1 MSTAN
6 IKLPT
11 ELISKLKA
19 STGEV
24 TGQKA
29 IEAAINEYLK
39 FKRKLS
45 LVNNLSKISFKES
58 FDPLKLRKHE
68 R

>member
-6 IKLPT
+6 IKLDS
-11 ELISKLKA
+11 SKIFELKA
-19 STGEV
+19 VTGEA

-29 IEAAINEYLK
+29 IEVAIEEFLK
-39 FKRKLS
+39 LKRKLN
-45 LVNNLSKISFKES
+45 VAENLKKVKFQDK
-58 FDPLKLRKHE
+58 FDPLKLRKSD

>member
-6 IKLPT
+6 IKLPSA
-11 ELISKLKA
+11 LISKLKA
-19 STGEV
+19 STGES

-29 IEAAINEYLK
+29 IEVAINEYLK
-39 FKRKLS
+39 FKRKLN
-45 LVNNLSKISFKES
+45 LTNNLSKINFTES
-58 FDPLKLRKHE
+58 FDPLKLRKRE